1 MLSWKDKFVNCVE
14 KSTIVANFHTWSF
27 CVEKLQKGK
36 TIIINV
42 VQRYGIAWYEAEGQT
57 KWLMEPIPGV
67 DHGWQQK

>member
-42 VQRYGIAWYEAEGQT
+42 VQRYGISRYEAEGHA
-57 KWLMEPIPGV
+57 KWLYSELIIV
-67 DHGWQQK
+67 DNSNN